1 MSEWIGR
8 PHILT
13 SGRKKKTFKV
23 FTFGGAL
30 LAVFISLEE
39 NKYFFCDLKL
49 QFNFASVENSALS
62 PQRLY

>member
-13 SGRKKKTFKV
+13 SEKKKTFKV

-30 LAVFISLEE
+30 LVVFISLEE
-39 NKYFFCDLKL
+39 NIFF
-49 QFNFASVENSALS
+49 Q
-62 PQRLY
+62 